1 MDTKYNDATRNRPEG
16 ARPIDAS
23 LVRIDLQAFAQQIK
37 QEEAWH
43 KSDHN
48 AITVYK
54 TPGMTLVLIA
64 MHGNTEIPPHNAEGV
79 MSLQVLDG
87 TVRLNNEEQGTDLK
101 AGQIGTLH
109 RGALYSIFA
118 TEESVVL
125 LTMCHTNE

>member
-23 LVRIDLQAFAQQIK
+23 MIRIDLHTFSQQIK
-37 QEEAWH
+37 QEETWH

-54 TPGMTLVLIA
+54 TPGMTIVLIA
-64 MHGNTEIPPHNAEGV
+64 MHANTEIPPHNTEGL
-79 MSLQVLDG
+79 MSLQVLEG
-87 TVRLNNEEQGTDLK
+87 AVRLNNETQGADLK

-109 RGALYSIFA
+109 KDAIYSIFA

-125 LTMCHTNE
+125 LTVCHTNG